1 MLLKLS
7 VAETDF
13 KGLFLTKG
21 GLISGVL
28 GY

>member
-1 MLLKLS
+1 MLLKLF
-7 VAETDF
+7 VAKTDF
-13 KGLFLTKG
+13 RGLLLTKG

>member
-1 MLLKLS
+1 MLLELS
-7 VAETDF
+7 ITETDF

-21 GLISGVL
+21 GFISGIL

>member
-1 MLLKLS
+1 MLLGSS
-7 VAETDF
+7 VVGTNF
-13 KGLFLTKG
+13 RGLFLTKG